1 MHWWDLITF
10 ESILF
15 LDNLIECLWLT
26 MNPLQMKSWARC
38 LRGCAFFP
46 FHWKSYIFSIFF
58 LIYFGTVYVWPMY
71 HSLDKKIWFKI
82 IFLPITESLTLFQM
96 SIFYYTYIYF
106 AQIGVIEDRVTK
118 INSKHFNGKLWP
130 FLLSLLINSIFI
142 CSSPKG
148 LVFEKFIFELDG
160 SSYRFKIICILLTL
174 IRLVGLSAPLV
185 YYNIFITGPNFL
197 EFGDFCNILSAIK
210 YSGIFLSKFD
220 LVLAVSGLL
229 NGQVLFF
236 VYVFCWNNEYIL
248 GNIRLFES
256 KRLRKTFLI
265 TYFQ

>member
-82 IFLPITESLTLFQM
+82 IFLRITESVTLFQM
-96 SIFYYTYIYF
+96 SIFYYTYTYF
-106 AQIGVIEDRVTK
+106 AQIGVLEDRLP
-118 INSKHFNGKLWP
+118 KLTP
-130 FLLSLLINSIFI
+130 SILMEIYDHSFCPCWSI
-142 CSSPKG
+142 VFSYSSPKG

-160 SSYRFKIICILLTL
+160 TSYRFKIICILLTL
-174 IRLVGLSAPLV
+174 IRVEGRSAPLV
-185 YYNIFITGPNFL
+185 YYNILVTGPNFL
-197 EFGDFCNILSAIK
+197 KFGDFSYILSAIK
-210 YSGIFLSKFD
+210 YSGIFFSKFE
-220 LVLAVSGLL
+220 LVLAVSALFH
-229 NGQVLFF
+229 GQVLFF

-248 GNIRLFES
+248 GNIRWFELR
-256 KRLRKTFLI
+256 RLRKTFLI